1 MIARSLRRIE
11 RELHAGRVEPAARLV
26 RQVLA
31 AQPNNPLALFYRS
44 AIAFRQGDLVAAEA
58 ALREVVRLRPDHAE
72 AQSNFG
78 VVLRAQGKR
87 EAAIA
92 AFRRAIALEPGL
104 ADAHRQLAKSLHE
117 LGQTEAAIAA
127 YQTALRLEPEDA
139 ETLTSL
145 GNALVAAGRL
155 GEAAAAWQAALRLR
169 PDSADVH
176 SNLGILLRR
185 QGRLEEAVA
194 AYRRAIELKPDF
206 PEAYNNLGNALRDQ
220 GQHDE
225 AMAAFEHAL
234 SLNPNYAEACDN
246 LGLALLA
253 RGQAREA
260 AARFERALQVRPDFA
275 SAWVNLAG
283 ALQEAGDSAA
293 ALEACRRALAID
305 PDLAAAHTGLG
316 DVLRAQGNLV
326 EAVAAYRRAIELA
339 PLLPEAH
346 NNLGAALVEAR
357 EPAAAAAGFEQALA
371 LRPHFAEALVNLGVA
386 LVDQDRFAEA
396 IDNYDRALVLAP
408 NLPQAH
414 SNRGNAFYQQ
424 GRLDE
429 AIACYDR
436 ALALDANYADAH
448 NNKALALLV
457 DGKLTAG
464 WDEYEWRTSL
474 RGQNFAW
481 PRWEGENLPGK
492 TLLVW
497 SEQGQGDTLNFCR
510 YLGLIRE
517 RVGEL
522 VFQVQPSLLRLL
534 QANLPHC
541 QVVPRGAELPPI
553 DAYIPL
559 LSLPRLLATR
569 LDSIPA
575 ATPSLRADPAATE
588 EWRQRLAGPRLKVG
602 LVWAGTPGHQN
613 DRRRSLSLAAFRDL
627 LALPGVEFYSLQVGE
642 RGQDITEAE
651 KPRLHDLSPLIADFA
666 DTAAIVAN
674 LDLVITADTSVAH
687 LAGALGR
694 PVWVLIP
701 YAPDWRWLRERDDS
715 PWYPTA
721 RLFRQPRLGDWTD
734 VLDRVAAELAGLANQ
749 AIPASGRE
757 AAAPAGAPSGAPS
770 GAIAAAAMT
779 QSALAAYGCG
789 DIAEAERLA
798 RGAIAADA
806 AYFDAQHLLAVIAAR
821 LGRREAALEAFDGAL
836 RLRPNDPQALSNRSV
851 VLGELGRFAEALACL
866 DRALASRPDFPE
878 AWSNRGNA
886 LRGLLRHDEALAN
899 YDRALALQPLY
910 PEAWSNRGNALY
922 DTRRFEEALAS
933 YDRAL
938 AINPGYA
945 PALSNRGVVLSALQR
960 QEEALASFDQ
970 GLAIEPNYA
979 DCHHNRGLLLL
990 LRGRFVE
997 GWREYEWRRRL
1008 GSWVA
1013 RTFDA
1018 AEWQG
1023 GDLRGKRLLLYAEQ
1037 GLGDTLQFARFAPLL
1052 ASRGA
1057 SVLLAVQPPL
1067 RALLRSLPGVTR
1079 VLSDGDELPDF
1090 DCQLP
1095 LMSVPHVCG
1104 FDEAQLAGDI
1114 PYLAADPARVESWGR
1129 RLPPGA
1135 VRVGI
1140 AWQGDPRR
1148 RIDLGRSIPLAAFA
1162 PLAGIAGV
1170 RLISLQKHWGVE
1182 QLADLPPGLEV
1193 VSLGDA
1199 FDAGPDGFL
1208 DTAAVMMQLDLV
1220 IACDTAV
1227 AHLAGA
1233 LGRPVWLAL
1242 KDVPDWR
1249 WQLDRQDCPWYPSAR
1264 LFRQGRRDDW
1274 SAVFDR
1280 IAAALRRW
1288 VAPP

>member
-31 AQPNNPLALFYRS
+31 AQPNNALALFYRS
-44 AIAFRQGDLVAAEA
+44 AIAFRRGDLVAAEA

-72 AQSNFG
+72 AHSNFG
-78 VVLRAQGKR
+78 VVLRAQGKI

-92 AFRRAIALEPGL
+92 AFRQAIALEPGL
-104 ADAHRQLAKSLHE
+104 ADAQRQLAKSLHGI
-117 LGQTEAAIAA
+117 GQTEAAIAA

-145 GNALVAAGRL
+145 GNTFVAAGQL
-155 GEAAAAWQAALRLR
+155 GEAAAAWQDALRLR

-220 GQHDE
+220 GQHNE

-234 SLNPNYAEACDN
+234 NLNPNYAEACDN

-253 RGQAREA
+253 RGQPREA
-260 AARFERALQVRPDFA
+260 AAAFERALQVRPDFA

-293 ALEACRRALAID
+293 ALDACRRALAID
-305 PDLAAAHTGLG
+305 PEFAAAHTGLG
-316 DVLRAQGNLV
+316 DVLRAQGNLA
-326 EAVAAYRRAIELA
+326 EAVVAYRRAIELA

-357 EPAAAAAGFEQALA
+357 EPAAAAACFEQALV

-474 RGQNFAW
+474 RGHNFAW
-481 PRWEGENLPGK
+481 PRWEGERLPGK

-517 RVGEL
+517 RVAEL
-522 VFQVQPSLLRLL
+522 VFEVQPSLLRLM
-534 QANLPHC
+534 QANFPQC
-541 QVVPRGAELPPI
+541 RVVPRGAELPPI

-559 LSLPRLLATR
+559 LSLPRLLATQ

-575 ATPSLRADPAATE
+575 ATPSLQADPAATE
-588 EWRQRLAGPRLKVG
+588 EWRRRLAGPRLKVG

-613 DRRRSLSLAAFRDL
+613 DRRRSLALAAFGDL
-627 LALPGVEFYSLQVGE
+627 LALPGVDFYSLQVGE
-642 RGQDITEAE
+642 RSRDITEAD
-651 KPRLHDLSPLIADFA
+651 KSRLHDLSPLIADFA

-701 YAPDWRWLRERDDS
+701 YAPDWRWLRGRDDS

-721 RLFRQPRLGDWTD
+721 RLFRQPRLGDWAD
-734 VLDRVAAELAGLANQ
+734 VLDRVAAELAKLANQ
-749 AIPASGRE
+749 TAPASGRE
-757 AAAPAGAPSGAPS
+757 AAAI
-770 GAIAAAAMT
+770 GAIDAAAMT
-779 QSALAAYGCG
+779 QAALAAYGRG

-806 AYFDAQHLLAVIAAR
+806 DYFDAQHLLAVIAAR
-821 LGRREAALEAFDGAL
+821 ICQREAALEAFDRAL
-836 RLRPNDPQALSNRSV
+836 RLRPDDPQALSNRSV

-866 DRALASRPDFPE
+866 DRALASRSDFPE

-945 PALSNRGVVLSALQR
+945 PALSNRGVVLSALRR
-960 QEEALASFDQ
+960 QEEALASFDKA
-970 GLAIEPNYA
+970 LSIEPHYA

-990 LRGRFVE
+990 LHGRFAE

-1013 RTFDA
+1013 RAFDA
-1018 AEWQG
+1018 PEWQG

-1037 GLGDTLQFARFAPLL
+1037 GLGDTIQFARFAPLL

-1057 SVLLAVQPPL
+1057 TVLLAVQPAL
-1067 RALLRSLPGVTR
+1067 RALLRSLPGVAA
-1079 VLSDGDELPDF
+1079 VLSDGDALPDF

-1104 FDEAQLAGDI
+1104 LGEAQLAGDI

-1148 RIDLGRSIPLAAFA
+1148 RIDLGRSISLAAFA

-1182 QLADLPPGLEV
+1182 QLADPPPGLEV
-1193 VSLGDA
+1193 ESLGDA

-1220 IACDTAV
+1220 ITSDSAV

-1249 WQLDRQDCPWYPSAR
+1249 WQVDRPDCPWYPSAR
-1264 LFRQGRRDDW
+1264 LFRQDRRDDW
-1274 SAVFDR
+1274 SAVFQC

-1288 VAPP
+1288 AAPP

>member
-1 MIARSLRRIE
+1 MIARSLRLIE

-26 RQVLA
+26 REVLA
-31 AQPNNPLALFYRS
+31 AQPNNALALFYRS

-72 AQSNFG
+72 AQSNLG
-78 VVLRAQGKR
+78 VVLRAQGKI

-92 AFRRAIALEPGL
+92 AFRRSIALQPGL

-127 YQTALRLEPEDA
+127 YQPALRLEPEDA
-139 ETLTSL
+139 ETLTGL

-155 GEAAAAWQAALRLR
+155 GEAAAAWAAALRLR
-169 PDSADVH
+169 PKSADIH

-194 AYRRAIELKPDF
+194 AYQRAIELKPDF

-220 GQHDE
+220 GQHD
-225 AMAAFEHAL
+225 AAIAAFEHAL

-253 RGQAREA
+253 RGEARA
-260 AARFERALQVRPDFA
+260 AAAYFERALQVRPDFA

-283 ALQEAGDSAA
+283 ALQEAGDNAA

-305 PDLAAAHTGLG
+305 PELATAHTGLG

-326 EAVAAYRRAIELA
+326 EAVAAYRRAIELG

-357 EPAAAAAGFEQALA
+357 ESAAAAASFEEALA
-371 LRPHFAEALVNLGVA
+371 LRPQFAEALVNLGVA

-429 AIACYDR
+429 AIGCYDR

-457 DGKLTAG
+457 DGKFAAG
-464 WDEYEWRTSL
+464 WEEYEWRTSL

-481 PRWEGENLPGK
+481 PRWEGGSLPGK

-517 RVGEL
+517 RVAEL
-522 VFQVQPSLLRLL
+522 VFEVQPSLLRLM
-534 QANLPHC
+534 QANFPQC
-541 QVVPRGAELPPI
+541 RVVPRGAELPPI

-569 LDSIPA
+569 LASIPA
-575 ATPSLRADPAATE
+575 ATPSLQADRAASQ

-613 DRRRSLSLAAFRDL
+613 DRRRSLALAAFGDL
-627 LALPGVEFYSLQVGE
+627 LAFPGVDFYSLQVGE
-642 RGQDITEAE
+642 RSQDITEAE
-651 KPRLHDLSPLIADFA
+651 KARLHDLSPLITDFA

-694 PVWVLIP
+694 PVWMLIP

-721 RLFRQPRLGDWTD
+721 RLFRQRRLGDWAD

-749 AIPASGRE
+749 AIAASLRD
-757 AAAPAGAPSGAPS
+757 AAAPSGAPS

-779 QSALAAYGCG
+779 QSALAAYGRG
-789 DIAEAERLA
+789 DITEAERLA
-798 RGAIAADA
+798 RGAIAAA
-806 AYFDAQHLLAVIAAR
+806 ADYFDAQHLLAVIAAR
-821 LGRREAALEAFDGAL
+821 IGRREAALEAFDQAL
-836 RLRPNDPQALSNRSV
+836 RLRPDDPQALSNRSV
-851 VLGELGRFAEALACL
+851 VLGELGRFAEALDSL

-945 PALSNRGVVLSALQR
+945 PGLSNRGVVLSAVRR
-960 QEEALASFDQ
+960 QEEALASFDKA
-970 GLAIEPNYA
+970 LSIEPNYA

-990 LRGRFVE
+990 LHGRFAE

-1008 GSWVA
+1008 GSCVA
-1013 RTFDA
+1013 RAFDA
-1018 AEWQG
+1018 PEWQG
-1023 GDLRGKRLLLYAEQ
+1023 GELRGKRLLLYAEQ
-1037 GLGDTLQFARFAPLL
+1037 GLGDTIQFARFAPLL

-1057 SVLLAVQPPL
+1057 TVLLAVQPAL
-1067 RALLRSLPGVTR
+1067 CALLRSLPGVAA
-1079 VLSDGDELPDF
+1079 VLSEGDALPEV

-1095 LMSVPHVCG
+1095 LMSVPHVSG

-1148 RIDLGRSIPLAAFA
+1148 RIDLGRSLPLAAFA

-1182 QLADLPPGLEV
+1182 QLAQLPPGLAV
-1193 VSLGDA
+1193 DSLGEA

-1220 IACDTAV
+1220 ITSDSAV

-1249 WQLDRQDCPWYPSAR
+1249 WQLDREDCPWYPSAR
-1264 LFRQGRRDDW
+1264 LFRQDRRDDW
-1274 SAVFDR
+1274 SALFDR

-1288 VAPP
+1288 AAPP